1 MTNSERAA
9 AAAELKAT
17 GQCNCTQAVLKVF
30 EDRLPVDSDTLMK
43 LTGRTPRKG
52 ETPLRFA
59 RRMDKQRAFAVP
71 VTPLWRMMALSNYSR
86 LEPTEKLAGQARDIF
101 NALYKPQGLWVKLR
115 FMLAAGF
122 GKNCYRSL
130 DTELVH
136 QEPESPFGKYKD
148 SLKQAAQ
155 APKKNKQK

>member
-1 MTNSERAA
+1 
-9 AAAELKAT
+9 
-17 GQCNCTQAVLKVF
+17 
-30 EDRLPVDSDTLMK
+30 
-43 LTGRTPRKG
+43 
-52 ETPLRFA
+52 
-59 RRMDKQRAFAVP
+59 MDKQRAFAVP

-101 NALYKPQGLWVKLR
+101 NALYKPQSLWVKLR